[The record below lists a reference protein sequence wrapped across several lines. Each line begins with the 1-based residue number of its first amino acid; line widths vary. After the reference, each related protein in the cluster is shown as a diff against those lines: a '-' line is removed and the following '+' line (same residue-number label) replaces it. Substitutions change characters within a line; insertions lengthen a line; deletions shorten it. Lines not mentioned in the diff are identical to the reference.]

1 MEYACNMRN
10 LNNSKN
16 LINNNNIDNKYKYCT
31 SKTASPTLSPMLRTI
46 SASKTNVMLNYN
58 NDDIASTVSVN
69 SKGDHNIITSIEGQI
84 NYSDNFDSD
93 DNNENDYNVTE
104 NT

>member
-1 MEYACNMRN
+1 
-10 LNNSKN
+10 
-16 LINNNNIDNKYKYCT
+16 
-31 SKTASPTLSPMLRTI
+31 
-46 SASKTNVMLNYN
+46 MLNYN